1 MGSSVISLGLG
12 LGCGKAA
19 TSSGILSA
27 SGLENTYSVDFDG
40 TDDDIRTNYNPP
52 GTLGTFSM
60 SFWLKT
66 SSAGVYTL
74 GATMGNNTS
83 AGFQGPGLITSSGNG
98 SGFLIAWDGWTSGWN
113 PSALGG
119 TGAALD
125 LFDGLW
131 HNLTY
136 TINETS
142 VKLYKDGGD
151 AAINASNTSNN
162 QGTPFGSITAT
173 SALSNNGFDQNPNY
187 SYVIGSFRNGYRFNG
202 LMDEVAMFETELSG
216 SDVSAIYNGGIPT
229 DLKSFDPSGWW
240 RMGDNDGGTGTTIT
254 DQGSRGN
261 DGTLT
266 NFSVGTG
273 FSTDVPS

>member
-19 TSSGILSA
+19 TSSGTLSA
-27 SGLENTYSVDFDG
+27 SGLENTYSIDLDG
-40 TDDDIRTNYNPP
+40 TDDDIRTNYTPP
-52 GTLGTFSM
+52 AGLGTFSM

-66 SSAGVYTL
+66 SSAGFYTL
-74 GATMGNNTS
+74 GGAMGNNS
-83 AGFQGPGLITSSGNG
+83 IAFQGPTLKTATSTG
-98 SGFLIAWDGWTSGWN
+98 SGFIMGWDGWNSGWN
-113 PSALGG
+113 PSGLGG
-119 TGAALD
+119 AGAALD

-162 QGTPFGSITAT
+162 QGTPFGSITAS
-173 SALSNNGFDQNPNY
+173 SALSNNGFDQNSTY
-187 SYVIGSFRNGYRFNG
+187 SYVIGSHRTGYRFNG
-202 LMDEVAMFETELSG
+202 LLDEVAMFETELSG
-216 SDVSAIYNGGIPT
+216 SDVSAIYNNGIPT
-229 DLKSFDPSGWW
+229 DLTSYSPSGWW

-261 DGTLT
+261 NGTLT
-266 NFSVGTG
+266 NFSTGTG